1 MKRSQLECLQILPNT
16 SIKSAMKKLGETVRQ
31 ILFVIDTNNILIGT
45 VNDGDIRRGLL
56 KGFCFEDKVER
67 LMKKEFRSLMD
78 TGVDLRSQA
87 KKMMAETLV
96 EQVPVLDRNGVI
108 VDVIFWIDL
117 FGCEQAK
124 EVDKH
129 ENYVVIMAGGKGTR
143 LDPFTRILPKPL
155 IPIGDKPV
163 IELIME
169 RFYQHGFHKFIYTL
183 NYKKEYIKLF
193 FKENK
198 YPYSIDWVEEDVHLG
213 TAGSIYLLKDRV
225 KEAFFVVNCDSF
237 VEANYEE
244 ILAWHKEH
252 EASITIVGC
261 HKEITIPFGVLE
273 LSDGKLE
280 RIREKP
286 VHDVIIN
293 TGVYV
298 IEPHVISYFQKGEKM
313 DMDNLIELVA
323 AKEKV
328 SVYPLY
334 GNWFDIGQWQEYKA
348 NIDKLKVF

>member
-1 MKRSQLECLQILPNT
+1 MGRTPLECLQILPGT
-16 SIKSAMKKLGETVRQ
+16 SIKGAMKKLGETERQ
-31 ILFVIDTNNILIGT
+31 ILFVVDTNNILIGT
-45 VNDGDIRRGLL
+45 VTDGDIRRGLL
-56 KGFCFEDKVER
+56 NGSCFEDKVEG
-67 LMKKEFRSLMD
+67 LMKKEFRSLRD
-78 TGVDLRSQA
+78 TGVDLKNQA
-87 KKMMAETLV
+87 KKIMTEALI
-96 EQVPVLDRNGVI
+96 EQVPILDEDGVI
-108 VDVIFWIDL
+108 VDAIFWIDL
-117 FGCEQAK
+117 FGGERVIK
-124 EVDKH
+124 REKH
-129 ENYVVIMAGGKGTR
+129 ENQVVVMAGGKGAR

-155 IPIGDKPV
+155 IPIGNKPV
-163 IELIME
+163 IELIMD

-183 NYKKEYIKLF
+183 NYKKEYLKLF

-198 YPYSIDWVEEDVHLG
+198 YPYSIDWVEEDVYLG

-225 KEAFFVVNCDSF
+225 KEPFFVVNCDSF
-237 VEANYEE
+237 VEADYEE

-261 HKEITIPFGVLE
+261 HKEVTIPFGVLE

-298 IEPHVISYFQKGEKM
+298 IEPHVISYFQEGEKM
-313 DMDNLIELVA
+313 DMDNLIELAA

-334 GNWFDIGQWQEYKA
+334 GNWFDIGQWQEYKT